1 MMPTLALS
9 WRLGMYILI
18 MGNDTLALSVSF
30 LPSSQ
35 CSYITNYVEASI
47 QYLYGYGTW
56 VLCIAESS
64 SVLKLHF
71 LSRVLTSGFTTAW
84 FKKKNVILPWRQYPF
99 CSHLDQLLSGPIS
112 KPLSGTLL
120 CLPRIYLPILLSAA
134 PCGIHGLLFVGFL
147 PHIFYYIFSHFLK
160 RLNVSYRSK
169 NIFILSSYLNHS
181 SVGNLI
187 LGWK

>member
-18 MGNDTLALSVSF
+18 MGNDTLAFSVSF
-30 LPSSQ
+30 LSSSQ
-35 CSYITNYVEASI
+35 CSYITNCVEASI

-84 FKKKNVILPWRQYPF
+84 FKKKTSFFLGGNIPSVPTWIS
-99 CSHLDQLLSGPIS
+99 CSLGLFQSL
-112 KPLSGTLL
+112 
-120 CLPRIYLPILLSAA
+120 YL
-134 PCGIHGLLFVGFL
+134 G
-147 PHIFYYIFSHFLK
+147 
-160 RLNVSYRSK
+160 
-169 NIFILSSYLNHS
+169 LSSVFLGFTSPSSCLQPRVGSTVFSLLAFFLISSITYLVTS
-181 SVGNLI
+181 
-187 LGWK
+187 WKG